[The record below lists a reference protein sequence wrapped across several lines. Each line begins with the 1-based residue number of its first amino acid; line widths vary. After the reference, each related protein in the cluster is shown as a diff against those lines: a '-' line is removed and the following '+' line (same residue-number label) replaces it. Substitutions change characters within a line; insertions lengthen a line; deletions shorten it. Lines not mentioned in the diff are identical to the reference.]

1 MSGLDKFYEKGFD
14 VVEKQ
19 VHRKST
25 DADVALTI
33 AKGKDL
39 TVNFGL
45 LASTLAISKMKFNSK
60 DLYIY
65 ITPVIQPSSR
75 RLYFVEDPDGY
86 KMCRSS
92 KAQQRLWSNSK
103 SLYEKFVRKYGF
115 SKVVDGKLKWDND
128 LQAYYVE
135 VQ

>member
-19 VHRKST
+19 ARRKRS

-60 DLYIY
+60 DLCIY

-75 RLYFVEDPDGY
+75 RLYFVEDLEGY
-86 KMCRSS
+86 KLCRSS
-92 KAQQRLWSNSK
+92 KDQQRLWSNSK